1 MPRAERRLGYPI
13 REGRRGD
20 RRLRAA
26 MTMMNAIVNIH
37 RGESS
42 VPWTF
47 FFGYA
52 NVCRRWTGGER
63 RSRWPGGGK
72 TSSSVP
78 VRPPP
83 PKTEAESTTIRS
95 YVGTER

>member
-1 MPRAERRLGYPI
+1 MFNMPRAERRLGYPI

-42 VPWTF
+42 VQLDVLFRMPSDGRALWV
-47 FFGYA
+47 GQ
-52 NVCRRWTGGER
+52 
-63 RSRWPGGGK
+63 
-72 TSSSVP
+72 
-78 VRPPP
+78 PPL
-83 PKTEAESTTIRS
+83 
-95 YVGTER
+95 